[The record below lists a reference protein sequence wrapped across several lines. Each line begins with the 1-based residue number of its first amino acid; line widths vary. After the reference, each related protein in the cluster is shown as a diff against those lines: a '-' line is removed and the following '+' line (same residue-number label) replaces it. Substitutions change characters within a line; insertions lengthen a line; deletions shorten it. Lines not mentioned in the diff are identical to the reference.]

1 MYMYVYNMYECKSG
15 FPQHFM
21 LNSFISDGSHH
32 HGQYSISSER
42 VHHSRDIRSLYST
55 PSRCFENRSPGKFK
69 ILSNRNDTYQ
79 NETIRVCY
87 DSELTNKMSCKG
99 RCGKRTKLLN
109 LKNDLEVCN
118 CDDACQRYQDC
129 CYDHKKHCKSANPMS
144 ILGSHECITVP
155 NMANGKY
162 RRDTTTGEGLELYE
176 RQNMFMITGC
186 LKDDTKK
193 DIRIRCEEPVLDR
206 LDITE
211 FIPVSM
217 AIKGEIVTF
226 RNKFCAMCNSNYSEG
241 TVENPWKSE
250 IKCNDTVDFRKKFL
264 TFNHTEKLEFILKNK
279 TCALFLKPYIPV
291 KSCTKKI
298 VSKCNTSLSDVIPN
312 FNQLATACESYMG
325 IISILVPTIF
335 SDCGNVLYK
344 NTHCAL
350 CNGVEFHDLQCDY
363 GRVTLAVGGFI
374 PPSFS
379 LLMDFSQNDLQLTF
393 NNKPFSQKDCGES
406 ETYTDG
412 ECRPKACSSGYIE
425 YNSECIALI
434 NSKTQPQPDGF
445 QSLTVEAEVVVE
457 MSDGYQTPSDV
468 AYSFK
473 TFFPALVL
481 HNLYLPDDS
490 KIDFQ
495 IERIER
501 PELTF
506 RIRQSIMVPDMI
518 HPITTALGATERIVR
533 LNFYVLRRVAISYTV
548 SYVSIHN
555 YNQTDKFSCQ
565 IGELMHYA
573 ENDTKFVYPSEL
585 GAETV
590 YVKERSEFYNP
601 KNILFSM
608 STMSGKNVNVS
619 VCEMRND
626 GCTYRQLD
634 ANEYVESNDSITV
647 IQSGESLDKSQ
658 YVKIGKT
665 VFICEPNVT
674 GHNSEYLSSN
684 YSQGILTLVGG
695 SVSLIALAFTI
706 ITYCSFKSLR
716 TVPGRNLLNM
726 MACLFFGQLLQLA
739 GMNRTGNKI
748 VCTVIAAVMHFLW
761 LSCFT
766 WMSIIAFHTS
776 KVFRKM
782 LAWSREDMEVHFR
795 YYVLVAYSIPLAI
808 VSTCVGLHFG
818 APYAIYAEN
827 DLCWISNSLPFIA
840 AFLVPISIS
849 LLCNFV
855 WFIGATYALFSAQ
868 RDSSLAT
875 NNRKSDFCRS
885 LIYFKLSTLMGF
897 SWIFGYLAI
906 ITQIEE
912 FWYPFIVFSTLQGL
926 LVSLAFTMNK
936 GVCNL
941 YRGCLKPQPKNEI
954 GTKSLPN

>member
-1 MYMYVYNMYECKSG
+1 MQIRIS
-15 FPQHFM
+15 
-21 LNSFISDGSHH
+21 SFISDGSHN
-32 HGQYSISSER
+32 HGQYPISSGR
-42 VHHSRDIRSLYST
+42 VHHSREIRSLYSK
-55 PSRCFENRSPGKFK
+55 PSKCNLMRNPGVF
-69 ILSNRNDTYQ
+69 IIFSAGNETYQ
-79 NETIRVCY
+79 NETIKVCY
-87 DSELTNKMSCKG
+87 DSRLTNKMSCKG
-99 RCGKRTKLLN
+99 RCGKRTKLLD
-109 LKNDLEVCN
+109 LKNNYEFCN

-129 CYDHKKHCKSANPMS
+129 CYDHKKHCKPANPMS
-144 ILGSHECITVP
+144 AIGSHECITV
-155 NMANGKY
+155 ANIATGKT
-162 RRDTTTGEGLELYE
+162 RMVSTTGELAELYE
-176 RQNMFMITGC
+176 NQNMFVITGC
-186 LKDDTKK
+186 PKDNSKK
-193 DIRIRCEEPVLDR
+193 EFRIQCEEPALDR

-211 FIPVSM
+211 FIPLSM
-217 AIKGEIVTF
+217 MIKGEIVTF
-226 RNKFCAMCNSNYSEG
+226 RNKFCAMCNSNLSEE
-241 TVENPWKSE
+241 TVGKPWISE
-250 IKCNDTVDFRKKFL
+250 IKCNDTMAFRKKFL
-264 TFNHTEKLEFILKNK
+264 TFNHADKLEFILRNE
-279 TCALFLKPYIPV
+279 TCALFFKPSFPI
-291 KSCTKKI
+291 KRCSKNI
-298 VSKCNTSLSDVIPN
+298 VSKCNKSLSDIIPN

-325 IISILVPTIF
+325 IISILVPTAY

-350 CNGVEFHDLQCDY
+350 CNGVEFDDLKCDY
-363 GRVTLAVGGFI
+363 GRLMLKVGGYV

-379 LLMDFSQNDLQLTF
+379 LLMDFSQNDLQMTF
-393 NNKPFSQKDCGES
+393 NNQPFSQKDCGAS

-445 QSLTVEAEVVVE
+445 QSLTVEAQVVVKI
-457 MSDGYQTPSDV
+457 SGGYQTPSDV
-468 AYSFK
+468 AYGFK

-501 PELTF
+501 PGLTF
-506 RIRQSIMVPDMI
+506 RIRQSIMVSDMI
-518 HPITTALGATERIVR
+518 HPITTALDATQRI
-533 LNFYVLRRVAISYTV
+533 LKLKSYALRGVFIGYTV

-555 YNQTDKFSCQ
+555 YNQTDTFSCQ
-565 IGELMHYA
+565 IGELKHYDQ
-573 ENDTKFVYPSEL
+573 NDTKFVYPSEL

-608 STMSGKNVNVS
+608 STVSGKNVNVS

-658 YVKIGKT
+658 YVKISKT

-706 ITYCSFKSLR
+706 ITYCFFKSLR

-726 MACLFFGQLLQLA
+726 ITCLFFAQLLQLA
-739 GMNRTGNKI
+739 GMNKTGNKI

-782 LAWSREDMEVHFR
+782 LAWSREDMEIHFR

-818 APYAIYAEN
+818 AQYAIYAEN

-840 AFLVPISIS
+840 AFLVPISVS

-855 WFIGATYALFSAQ
+855 WFIGATYAIFSAQ

-897 SWIFGYLAI
+897 SWMFGYLAI

-912 FWYPFIVFSTLQGL
+912 FWYPFIVFSTMQGF

-936 GVCNL
+936 GVSNL
-941 YRGCLKPQPKNEI
+941 YRGCLKPQPKSET
-954 GTKSLPN
+954 GTKRSTKLKTLTTSSS